1 MRYFPLPAKPSRVKS
16 DGFTLPELMVGVV
29 AGTMIMGASSVALR
43 TTQTLISESQGKAT
57 LRQNTTNGLRLMRS
71 EVERSMNL
79 LVTRTDP
86 SEQDDPET
94 DLISNHSEVVSFCK
108 AKAGNQGFKP
118 MFGINMVE
126 LDDPVIYGVS
136 LSSNR
141 RGYSLLR
148 CGAPLNMDGTYIGS
162 KSASSDTSDS
172 DGNENYQSKM
182 FVSRILDDIGT
193 IPCKVNDLAEDEGC
207 PTGQP
212 LADVLQQSDFSFTQ
226 GKTPARSFQQPA
238 LRVQT
243 DINTKLVKFI
253 DPYILDDTKTD
264 DPYQISASYL
274 EKTSDVKS
282 QTKHDLYFAA
292 FARADKR
299 VRYGF
304 NDTNGNQ
311 GDGYSG
317 GAFFQNITSR
327 NVRFI
332 LDGSGSM
339 SACVAWSGEVGNKR
353 RRFFEAGRGYFRTYR
368 ICSFTRME
376 ALQHEMVDIIQ
387 NLPDAT
393 KMGLAAFS
401 TEGSSNNRTW
411 ESSKNSLVELGPP
424 NSDAGQSAINFV
436 LSLSSSD
443 ARDWGQTMPWESLDQ
458 AFTDGMT
465 DTVYFLSDGKP
476 TGDQNSGDWS
486 ESDYETVADYYA
498 GLNAT
503 RVSGGK
509 RSIKINS
516 TSVGLDSEWMQLL
529 SSRTSGEYIK
539 VDDL

>member
-1 MRYFPLPAKPSRVKS
+1 MLLISSKNKRSHKKS
-16 DGFTLPELMVGVV
+16 KGFTIPELMVGVV
-29 AGTMIMGASSVALR
+29 SGTLIMGASSMALR
-43 TTQTLISESQGKAT
+43 STQTLISEGQGKAT

-79 LVTRTDP
+79 LVTRTDAA
-86 SEQDDPET
+86 EGEDPEM
-94 DLISNHSEVVSFCK
+94 DLMSNHANVVRLCK
-108 AKAGNQGFKP
+108 TNAGSQGFQP
-118 MFGINMVE
+118 IFGINMVE
-126 LDDPVIYGVS
+126 LEEPVIYGVS
-136 LSSNR
+136 LSSNQ
-141 RGYSLLR
+141 RGYSILR
-148 CGAPLNMDGTYIGS
+148 CGASLNMDGTYQGS
-162 KSASSDTSDS
+162 KSASSGATSS
-172 DGNENYQSKM
+172 EETIESPM
-182 FVSRILDDIGT
+182 FISRVIDDIGT
-193 IPCKVNDLAEDEGC
+193 IPCRVDDLAEDKGC
-207 PTGQP
+207 PAGQP
-212 LADVLQQSDFSFTQ
+212 LADVLEQSEFTFTQ
-226 GKTPARSFQQPA
+226 GKTPARTFQQPA
-238 LRVQT
+238 IRVQT

-253 DPYILDDTKTD
+253 DPYTLDDSNTE

-282 QTKHDLYFAA
+282 SAKQELHFAA

-339 SACVAWSGEVGNKR
+339 SACVAWSGEYGNSR
-353 RRFFEAGRGYFRTYR
+353 RRFYDPDRGWFKTSE

-376 ALQHEMVDIIQ
+376 ALQHEMIDIIQ

-401 TEGSSNNRTW
+401 TENKRNDKSWAASESN
-411 ESSKNSLVELGPP
+411 LVELGPP
-424 NSDAGQSAINFV
+424 DSETRKSAIDFV
-436 LSLSSSD
+436 LSLSSGNPGS
-443 ARDWGQTMPWESLDQ
+443 WGGTMPWDSLDQ
-458 AFTDGMT
+458 AFEDDVT

-476 TGDQNSGDWS
+476 NSDQNSGYWTSD
-486 ESDYETVADYYA
+486 DYETVADHYA
-498 GLNAT
+498 GLNAS
-503 RVSGGK
+503 RVTSGN

-516 TSVGLDSEWMQLL
+516 TSVGLNSEWMQLL
-529 SSRTSGEYIK
+529 SSKTSGEYIK
-539 VDDL
+539 VDDI

>member
-1 MRYFPLPAKPSRVKS
+1 
-16 DGFTLPELMVGVV
+16 
-29 AGTMIMGASSVALR
+29 MGASSVALR
-43 TTQTLISESQGKAT
+43 STQTLISEGQGKAT

-94 DLISNHSEVVSFCK
+94 DLISNHAVVVNLCK
-108 AKAGNQGFKP
+108 TKAGSQGFKP
-118 MFGINMVE
+118 IFGINMVE

-136 LSSNR
+136 LSSNK

-148 CGAPLNMDGTYIGS
+148 CGAPLNMDGTYLGS
-162 KSASSDTSDS
+162 KTASSDASDT
-172 DGNENYQSKM
+172 DENYRSEM
-182 FVSRILDDIGT
+182 FISRILDDIGT
-193 IPCKVNDLAEDEGC
+193 IPCKVSDLAENEAC

-212 LADVLQQSDFSFTQ
+212 LADVLEQSDFAFTS
-226 GKTPARSFQQPA
+226 GKTPARTFQQPA
-238 LRVQT
+238 IRVQT

-253 DPYILDDTKTD
+253 DPYTLDDSKTE

-282 QTKHDLYFAA
+282 QTKQDLYFAA

-299 VRYGF
+299 VRFGF

-339 SACVAWSGEVGNKR
+339 SACVAWSGEYGNTR
-353 RRFFEAGRGYFRTYR
+353 RRFYDPDKGYFRTYR

-393 KMGLAAFS
+393 KMGLASFS
-401 TEGSSNNRTW
+401 TDGRRNNKTW
-411 ESSKNSLVELGPP
+411 DLSENSLVELGPA
-424 NSDAGQSAINFV
+424 NSETRQSAIDFV
-436 LSLSSSD
+436 LSLSSGD
-443 ARDWGQTMPWESLDQ
+443 PRYWGGTMPWRSLDQ
-458 AFTDGMT
+458 AYADGIT

-476 TGDQNSGDWS
+476 NKDQNSNNWTS
-486 ESDYETVADYYA
+486 SDYETVADYYA

-503 RVSGGK
+503 RVTNGN

-529 SSRTSGEYIK
+529 SSKTSGEYIK
-539 VDDL
+539 VEDL

>member
-1 MRYFPLPAKPSRVKS
+1 MRQIPPQVKQLHKTS
-16 DGFTLPELMVGVV
+16 KGFTIPELMVGVV
-29 AGTMIMGASSVALR
+29 AGTLIMGASSVALR
-43 TTQTLISESQGKAT
+43 STQTLISEGQGKAT

-86 SEQDDPET
+86 SDQDDPET
-94 DLISNHSEVVSFCK
+94 DLISNHNEVVSLCQT
-108 AKAGNQGFKP
+108 KAGSQGFKP
-118 MFGINMVE
+118 IFGINMVE
-126 LDDPVIYGVS
+126 LDDPVIYGIS
-136 LSSNR
+136 LSSNK

-148 CGAPLNMDGTYIGS
+148 CGAPLNMDGTYLGS
-162 KSASSDTSDS
+162 KTGSSDATDT
-172 DGNENYQSKM
+172 DENYRPEM
-182 FVSRILDDIGT
+182 FISRILDDIGT
-193 IPCKVNDLAEDEGC
+193 IPCRLSDLAEDEVC

-212 LADVLQQSDFSFTQ
+212 LADVLEQSDFAFTS
-226 GKTPARSFQQPA
+226 GKTPARTFQQPA
-238 LRVQT
+238 IRVQT

-253 DPYILDDTKTD
+253 DPYTLDDSKTE

-282 QTKHDLYFAA
+282 QTKQDLYFAA

-304 NDTNGNQ
+304 NATNGNQ

-339 SACVAWSGEVGNKR
+339 SACVAWSGEYGNTR
-353 RRFFEAGRGYFRTYR
+353 RRFYDPDEGYFRTYR

-393 KMGLAAFS
+393 KMGLASFS
-401 TEGSSNNRTW
+401 TDGRRNNKIW
-411 ESSKNSLVELGPP
+411 NLSENSLVALGPE
-424 NSDAGQSAINFV
+424 NSDTRQSAIDFV
-436 LSLSSSD
+436 LSLSSGD
-443 ARDWGQTMPWESLDQ
+443 PRDWGGTMPWDSLDQ
-458 AFTDGMT
+458 AFEDGIT

-476 TGDQNSGDWS
+476 NYDQNSNYWS
-486 ESDYETVADYYA
+486 TSDYETVADYYA

-503 RVSGGK
+503 RVSSGK

-529 SSRTSGEYIK
+529 SSKTSGAYIK
-539 VDDL
+539 VEDL

>member
-1 MRYFPLPAKPSRVKS
+1 MRYFPAQAKQLNVKS
-16 DGFTLPELMVGVV
+16 KGFTIPELMVGVV
-29 AGTMIMGASSVALR
+29 AGTLIMGASSVALR
-43 TTQTLISESQGKAT
+43 STQTLISEGQGKAI

-94 DLISNHSEVVSFCK
+94 DLISNHAVVVSLCK
-108 AKAGNQGFKP
+108 TKAGSQGFKP
-118 MFGINMVE
+118 IFGINMVE

-136 LSSNR
+136 LSSNK

-148 CGAPLNMDGTYIGS
+148 CGAPLNMDGTYLGS
-162 KSASSDTSDS
+162 KSASSDATDT
-172 DGNENYQSKM
+172 NENYRSEM
-182 FVSRILDDIGT
+182 FISRILDDIGT
-193 IPCKVNDLAEDEGC
+193 IPCKVSDLAEDEAC
-207 PTGQP
+207 PTGQT
-212 LADVLQQSDFSFTQ
+212 LADVLEQSGFAFTS
-226 GKTPARSFQQPA
+226 GKTPARTFQQPA
-238 LRVQT
+238 IRVQT

-253 DPYILDDTKTD
+253 DPYTLDDSKTE

-282 QTKHDLYFAA
+282 QTKQDLYFAA

-339 SACVAWSGEVGNKR
+339 SACVAWSGEYGNKR
-353 RRFFEAGRGYFRTYR
+353 RRFYDPSKGYFRTYR

-393 KMGLAAFS
+393 KMGLASFS
-401 TEGSSNNRTW
+401 TDGRHNNKTW
-411 ESSKNSLVELGPP
+411 DLSESSLVELGPA
-424 NSDAGQSAINFV
+424 NSNTRQSAIDFV
-436 LSLSSSD
+436 LSLSSGD
-443 ARDWGQTMPWESLDQ
+443 PRDWGGTMPWRSLDQ
-458 AFTDGMT
+458 AFTDGIT

-476 TGDQNSGDWS
+476 NYDQDSSTWRS
-486 ESDYETVADYYA
+486 SDYETVANYYA
-498 GLNAT
+498 ALNAT

-529 SSRTSGEYIK
+529 SSKTSGEYIK
-539 VDDL
+539 VEDL

>member
-1 MRYFPLPAKPSRVKS
+1 MSHFPLQGKQTRAKCS
-16 DGFTLPELMVGVV
+16 GFTIPELMIGVV
-29 AGTMIMGASSVALR
+29 TGTLIMGASSVALR
-43 TTQTLISESQGKAT
+43 STQSLISEGQNKAT

-86 SEQDDPET
+86 TERDDPET
-94 DLISNHSEVVSFCK
+94 DLISNHGEVVNLCK
-108 AKAGNQGFKP
+108 AKAGSQGFQP
-118 MFGINMVE
+118 IFGINMVE
-126 LDDPVIYGVS
+126 LDDPVIYGIS
-136 LSSNR
+136 LSSNN

-148 CGAPLNMDGTYIGS
+148 CGAPLNMDGSYLGS
-162 KSASSDTSDS
+162 KSASSDATNT
-172 DGNENYQSKM
+172 NENYQSKM

-193 IPCKVNDLAEDEGC
+193 IPCKLNDLAEDEGC
-207 PTGQP
+207 PEGQL
-212 LADVLQQSDFSFTQ
+212 LADVLEQTDFNFTQ
-226 GKTPARSFQQPA
+226 GKTPARTFQEPA
-238 LRVQT
+238 IRIQT

-253 DPYILDDTKTD
+253 DPYTLDDAKTE

-282 QTKHDLYFAA
+282 QTKQSLHFAA

-304 NDTNGNQ
+304 NDTNGNE
-311 GDGYSG
+311 GEGYSG

-339 SACVAWSGEVGNKR
+339 SACVAWSGEYGNSR
-353 RRFFEAGRGYFRTYR
+353 RRFYDPKRGWIKTSR

-376 ALQHEMVDIIQ
+376 ALQHEMIDIIQ
-387 NLPDAT
+387 NLPDST

-401 TEGSSNNRTW
+401 TDGRRNNKIW
-411 ESSKNSLVELGPP
+411 DLSENNLVELGPA
-424 NSDAGQSAINFV
+424 NSDTRQSAVDFV
-436 LSLSSSD
+436 LSLSSGD
-443 ARDWGQTMPWESLDQ
+443 PRYWGGTMPWESLNQ
-458 AFTDGMT
+458 AFEDVVT

-476 TGDQNSGDWS
+476 NYDQNSGSWS
-486 ESDYETVADYYA
+486 SSDYDTVADYYA
-498 GLNAT
+498 GRNAT
-503 RVSGGK
+503 RVSNGK

-516 TSVGLDSEWMQLL
+516 TSVELDSEWMQLL
-529 SSRTSGEYIK
+529 SSKTSGEYIK
-539 VDDL
+539 VEDL

>member
-1 MRYFPLPAKPSRVKS
+1 M
-16 DGFTLPELMVGVV
+16 
-29 AGTMIMGASSVALR
+29 ALR
-43 TTQTLISESQGKAT
+43 STQTLISEGQGKAT

-79 LVTRTDP
+79 LVTRTDTT
-86 SEQDDPET
+86 EGDDPEM
-94 DLISNHSEVVSFCK
+94 DLMSNHADVVMLCK
-108 AKAGNQGFKP
+108 NNAGSQGFKP
-118 MFGINMVE
+118 IFGINMVE
-126 LDDPVIYGVS
+126 LEEPVIYGVS
-136 LSSNR
+136 LSSNQ
-141 RGYSLLR
+141 RGYSILR
-148 CGAPLNMDGTYIGS
+148 CGAALNMDGTYQGS
-162 KSASSDTSDS
+162 KSGTSEATTSDETFES
-172 DGNENYQSKM
+172 QL
-182 FVSRILDDIGT
+182 FISRVIDDIGT
-193 IPCKVNDLAEDEGC
+193 IPCRLDDLAEDEGC
-207 PTGQP
+207 PAGQP
-212 LADVLQQSDFSFTQ
+212 LADVLEQSEFTFTQ
-226 GKTPARSFQQPA
+226 GKTPARTFQQPA
-238 LRVQT
+238 IRVQT

-253 DPYILDDTKTD
+253 DPYTLDDSNTE

-282 QTKHDLYFAA
+282 STKKDLHFAA

-339 SACVAWSGEVGNKR
+339 SACVAWSGEYSNSWRLFYDPNKGWFYTR
-353 RRFFEAGRGYFRTYR
+353 E

-376 ALQHEMVDIIQ
+376 ALQHEMIDIIK

-401 TEGSSNNRTW
+401 TEDNDNNKTW
-411 ESSKNSLVELGPP
+411 APSEENLVELGPP
-424 NSDAGQSAINFV
+424 TSETRQSAIDFV
-436 LSLSSSD
+436 LSLSAGNPGS
-443 ARDWGQTMPWESLDQ
+443 WGGTMPWDSLDQ
-458 AFTDGMT
+458 AFGDSVT

-476 TGDQNSGDWS
+476 NRDQDSNDWTN
-486 ESDYETVADYYA
+486 SDYDIVANYYA
-498 GLNAT
+498 GLNAS
-503 RVSGGK
+503 RVTNGN

-516 TSVGLDSEWMQLL
+516 TSVGLDSPWMQLL
-529 SSRTSGEYIK
+529 SSKTSGEYIK
-539 VDDL
+539 VDDI